1 MFHECRVKVWGK
13 HKVGPFDTSTLKRVI
28 KAGKPLAAIWPIQ
41 GYPVTHC
48 VVMGKNPT
56 STSILICEKNQGILT
71 KLLANGAW
79 HKVDVLVTKQLMG
92 ESLAVPLMCIFHP
105 QVTAAVPQAA
115 WPALPPQTSGLATQL
130 HKLFREELLLGRKL
144 GSQVSP
150 LQD

>member
-1 MFHECRVKVWGK
+1 MFHESSDKVWGK
-13 HKVGPFDTSTLKRVI
+13 LKVALCDTSTLKRVI
-28 KAGKPLAAIWPIQ
+28 KAGKPLVAIWAIQ
-41 GYPVTHC
+41 GYPMTHC

-56 STSILICEKNQGILT
+56 SPSILICENNQGILT
-71 KLLANGAW
+71 KLLASGAW

-105 QVTAAVPQAA
+105 QVTAAAPQAA

-150 LQD
+150 HQD